1 MVNQDLYRQS
11 LEDMVDPRHPLVVLA
26 KRINWVELEARIAPL
41 IVRTLRT
48 ERSVEQ
54 DDLFGS
60 SVQVVGVRGGGR
72 PRLPTRLMLSL
83 LYLKHTFNESDEAL
97 CERWVDSVSWQYF
110 SGQTYYESR
119 MPCDPTHLGRF
130 RKMIGEEGVELLLI
144 ATLETAVSSNAV
156 KPSEFEKIIVDSTV
170 MEKAIAHPTDSR
182 LLEIA
187 RHQAVKA
194 AKAAGITLKQT
205 YAKEATQLRRK
216 AGGYAHARQFKRLR
230 KVVKRQRTLLGI
242 VLRAI
247 QRKLSSGLPESPA
260 LQRLGEVMQRA
271 ERLRTQKPKDKNKLY
286 AFHAPEVSCISKGK
300 ARKPYEFGVKSSLA
314 ITHQQGL
321 IVGARA
327 FPGNPY
333 DGHTLAAQLEQTRI
347 LLETVGTEPK
357 EVFVDLGYRG
367 VDEDCPGVTVH
378 HRGKYK
384 SMTQEQRR
392 WLKRRQ
398 AIEPVFGHLKNDH
411 RMDRCWLK
419 GEVGDAIHAV
429 LCAIGYNI
437 RWLMRAILAGII
449 SPVFLCLELARWIP
463 AFTGFLASSRL
474 VAPRKMTTQEYQRVE
489 PAFSLGLSQVD
500 EPPCLLC

>member
-1 MVNQDLYRQS
+1 MVNQDMYRQT
-11 LEDMVDPRHPLVVLA
+11 LEEMVDPQHPLVILA
-26 KRINWVELEARIAPL
+26 NRINWDELEARIAPL
-41 IVRTLRT
+41 IVRTLRND
-48 ERSVEQ
+48 RSVEQ
-54 DDLFGS
+54 DDLFGP

-83 LYLKHTFNESDEAL
+83 LYLKHAFNESDEAL

-110 SGQTYYESR
+110 SGQTYYEPR

-144 ATLETAVSSNAV
+144 TTLETAVASNAV

-187 RHQAVKA
+187 RYQAVKA
-194 AKAAGITLKQT
+194 AKGVGITLKQT

-230 KVVKRQRTLLGI
+230 KVVKRQKTILGI

-247 QRKLSSGLPESPA
+247 QRKLTDAIPPSPA
-260 LQRLGEVMQRA
+260 LQRLDDVLKRA
-271 ERLRTQKPKDKNKLY
+271 EQLRTQNPKDKNKLY

-314 ITHQQGL
+314 VTHQHGL
-321 IVGARA
+321 IVGART

-333 DGHTLAAQLEQTRI
+333 DGHTLATQLEQTRI
-347 LLETVGTEPK
+347 LLENIGTEPK
-357 EVFVDLGYRG
+357 DVYVDLGYRG
-367 VDEDCPGVTVH
+367 VDEECPGVTLH

-384 SMTQEQRR
+384 SMTREQRR

-411 RMDRCWLK
+411 RMNRCWLK
-419 GEVGDAIHAV
+419 GETGDAIHAV

-437 RWLMRAILAGII
+437 RWLMRAIVAGII
-449 SPVFLCLELARWIP
+449 SPVFLCLELAHWIQTVTKHRVP
-463 AFTGFLASSRL
+463 FRRLA
-474 VAPRKMTTQEYQRVE
+474 PPKMTSSAYQRAE
-489 PAFSLGLSQVD
+489 QFFRLGLSQGD
-500 EPPCLLC
+500 DPPWVLN

>member
-1 MVNQDLYRQS
+1 MVNQDLYRQT
-11 LEDMVDPRHPLVVLA
+11 LEDMVDPRHPLVILA
-26 KRINWVELEARIAPL
+26 NRINWDELEARIAPL
-41 IVRTLRT
+41 IVRTLRN
-48 ERSVEQ
+48 ERTVEQ
-54 DDLFGS
+54 EDLFGP
-60 SVQVVGVRGGGR
+60 SVQLVGVRGGGR

-83 LYLKHTFNESDEAL
+83 LYLKHAFNESDEAL

-110 SGQTYYESR
+110 SGQTYYEPR

-144 ATLETAVSSNAV
+144 ATLETAVTSNAV
-156 KPSEFEKIIVDSTV
+156 QSSEFEKIIVDSTV

-187 RHQAVKA
+187 RYQTVKA
-194 AKAAGITLKQT
+194 AKGVGITLKQT

-247 QRKLSSGLPESPA
+247 QRKLSSGIPESPA
-260 LQRLGEVMQRA
+260 HQRLNEVMQRA

-321 IVGARA
+321 IVGART

-347 LLETVGTEPK
+347 LLESVGTEPR

-384 SMTQEQRR
+384 SMTLEQRR

-449 SPVFLCLELARWIP
+449 SPVFLCLKLVGWIQT
-463 AFTGFLASSRL
+463 FTGCLVSSSSIAIR
-474 VAPRKMTTQEYQRVE
+474 RMTVPVYQGAE
-489 PAFSLGLSQVD
+489 PAFGLSLSKGDQPLGL
-500 EPPCLLC
+500 LH